1 MLSMLKD
8 GEAGARGRVAGNGR
22 AEDPFTLGEM
32 IQCWNILSRGVTRS
46 DMHFNQSTLTVRNT
60 F

>member
-1 MLSMLKD
+1 MLSMLKND
-8 GEAGARGRVAGNGR
+8 EAGARGRVAGNGR
-22 AEDPFTLGEM
+22 EDPFTLSEM

-46 DMHFNQSTLTVRNT
+46 DMHFNQSTLTVMNT